1 MAKFKVLKAFRDIHT
16 GEIYEPKKE
25 IEMTVKRSDEV
36 VSNLGDTFL
45 KRLDEPKTKTK
56 KD

>member
-1 MAKFKVLKAFRDIHT
+1 MAKFKVLNTFQDIHT
-16 GEIYEPKKE
+16 KEVYKKNKE
-25 IEMTVKRSDEV
+25 IEMTVKRSEEV

-45 KRLDEPKTKTK
+45 KRLDEPKTKPK